1 MLYADESDLGFD
13 PTMAVHKTLEDG
25 TQQYD
30 IGVRLA
36 DGTCQTYRTKGLLA
50 NNGGA
55 YLQGRGTRVWEAV
68 QLENGHE
75 TDGVV
80 ALKDSWVDDYR
91 EREGSINACIL
102 RAPASQ
108 EERAQ
113 LDETIIQVRAY
124 GDVYVAGLP
133 DRTRVMPSVPSGEL
147 DAHFGATRIDR
158 SSRTHI

>member
-13 PTMAVHKTLEDG
+13 STMAVHNTLEDG

-30 IGVRLA
+30 IGVRLV
-36 DGTCQTYRTKGLLA
+36 DGTYQTYRTKGLLA
-50 NNGGA
+50 NNGGV

-68 QLENGHE
+68 RLENGYE

-91 EREGSINACIL
+91 EREGSINARIL
-102 RAPASQ
+102 RGLASH

-113 LDETIIQVRAY
+113 LGETIIQVPAY
-124 GDVYVAGLP
+124 GDVHVAELP
-133 DRTRVMPSVPSGEL
+133 DRTRVMPSVPSGGP
-147 DAHFGATRIDR
+147 DAHPYVT
-158 SSRTHI
+158 